1 MKKVKLLFKSTIY
14 IYIHIPYCKSQCP
27 YCAFFKQVG
36 NREDLTDFFLRD
48 LDSYETNFSEFE
60 VKSIYFGGGTPSLF
74 SASFFEKIINKI
86 GKKISLNPSV
96 EITIEINPNTL
107 KTENLRELKQA
118 GITRPSFGIQ
128 AFNEKTLQFLGRSHT
143 KKQAL
148 NLLQES
154 SKIFDT
160 FSADFIYGL
169 PDQKEENWG
178 KELAEILKFQIPHLS
193 LYSLSLE
200 SGTPFFRKFSEN
212 DLDDGELYEQTK
224 NLCETAGY
232 LNYEISNFAKTE
244 TDFSQHNLAYWLGKS
259 YLGLGASAH
268 GRLEISPK
276 KWISTEG
283 ISNISKWKKDGLK
296 QKIIMKKDRAEEIVL
311 MFLRTTFGLKEDF
324 LLKKTG
330 MSFSDILDLNKIK
343 KAVKNNFIIYKN
355 NEIKTTKLGRQFLNS
370 VLKEILKLY

>member
-1 MKKVKLLFKSTIY
+1 MKKKKELY
-14 IYIHIPYCKSQCP
+14 IYIHIPYCQSQCP

-36 NREDLTDFFLRD
+36 NRENLTDFFLRD
-48 LDSYETNFSEFE
+48 LDSHDIDFSNFEI
-60 VKSIYFGGGTPSLF
+60 KSIYFGGGTPSLF
-74 SASFFEKIINKI
+74 SASFFGKIINKV
-86 GKKISLNPSV
+86 GEKISLNPSV

-128 AFNEKTLQFLGRSHT
+128 SFNEKTLQFLGRTHT

-148 NLLQES
+148 DLLQES

-169 PDQKEENWG
+169 PNQKEKNWE
-178 KELAEILKFQIPHLS
+178 KELTEILQFQIPHLS

-224 NLCETAGY
+224 NLCEKAGY

-276 KWISTEG
+276 KWISIEG
-283 ISNISKWKKDGLK
+283 ISNVSKWKKEGLK
-296 QKIIMKKDRAEEIVL
+296 QEIIAKKDRAEEIVL
-311 MFLRTTFGLKEDF
+311 MFLRTTFCLKEKF
-324 LLKKTG
+324 LFEKTG
-330 MSFSDILDLNKIK
+330 LNFADILFLNEVK
-343 KAVKNNFIIYKN
+343 KAEKNRFLIYKN
-355 NEIKTTKLGRQFLNS
+355 NTIQTTKLGRQFLNT
-370 VLKEILKLY
+370 VLKNILIF